1 MTQWLKKEALLK
13 FLGSQPSKTEE
24 KHLLPK
30 PEISLRFIWLF
41 FGNQFCNFVFVMFC
55 LSLISD
61 YKFQPNGV
69 LFPRQRLD
77 TDWTGFLSFLWKTVI
92 FQT

>member
-1 MTQWLKKEALLK
+1 LSHCLKNLKIGIRVLPRETDHEQVTQWLKKEALLK

-41 FGNQFCNFVFVMFC
+41 FEISFVT
-55 LSLISD
+55 
-61 YKFQPNGV
+61 
-69 LFPRQRLD
+69 LFL
-77 TDWTGFLSFLWKTVI
+77 
-92 FQT
+92 

>member
-1 MTQWLKKEALLK
+1 MKKK
-13 FLGSQPSKTEE
+13 RFLNFWEVQPSKTEE

-55 LSLISD
+55 VSLISEA
-61 YKFQPNGV
+61 KM
-69 LFPRQRLD
+69 RR
-77 TDWTGFLSFLWKTVI
+77 K
-92 FQT
+92 